1 MVIYNNKSN
10 TISRLWGEKIAPVP
24 CIQIT
29 QNWGVHFRKNITNKL
44 GSVQR
49 RPSIVSGLE
58 TALWSQKWLKELGLL
73 GLEKRERRIDPRTV
87 FASVETC
94 HRTREEM
101 CRCKKERVQTSLS
114 LGFLMESVLLG
125 VFPEVE
131 LLHHMLVLC
140 LIF

>member
-1 MVIYNNKSN
+1 MGKKNNSS
-10 TISRLWGEKIAPVP
+10 IPR
-24 CIQIT
+24 IQIT
-29 QNWGVHFRKNITNKL
+29 QNLGVHFRKNITNKL
-44 GSVQR
+44 GSIQR
-49 RPSIVSGLE
+49 RPSIASGLE
-58 TALWSQKWLKELGLL
+58 TALWSQKWLKELGLF
-73 GLEKRERRIDPRTV
+73 GLEKRELRIDARTV

-94 HRTREEM
+94 HRMREEM
-101 CRCKKERVQTSLS
+101 CQCKKEHVQTSLS